1 MGKNQYQG
9 PLAYANLILGIFFTV
24 FGAGVTVGFVWLMIY
39 EGTPELIYMV
49 GFIPL
54 LIFLGPGIFLT
65 VMGSQ
70 DVRSGIRSRKII
82 MTGTPG
88 IGEFANARINPM
100 LSNIYYQLTFN
111 FRDNNGIIQ
120 TVKTNPRYNKHEID
134 ILRERR
140 TFEIRY
146 IGKHA
151 VITMEAF
158 VRRGAPTQNAHVSAP
173 TMISCPSATK
183 NRKTCKY
190 CGGESEVE
198 RSRCLF
204 CGSHKFYPISQ
215 VAQPTAAAHMPATSH
230 APVGAQHHAP
240 ARMTS
245 GPMHVGNQAPQ
256 KQISS
261 KGAKTLAIVIIAVMA
276 APFVLGFFAAFFGEL
291 TDGFGTG
298 GHSSGHFIGEEI
310 NTDWFRMT
318 VVDVRQDNSLS
329 SPNLPNLQF
338 GRSRLVFEVKLN
350 NTTFDEDIHMHLD
363 FDFYLSTWGSG
374 AKTRSVNERGSL
386 HLTVNNQTPVCSNGV
401 FTNIFWIGRLQTLT
415 GYVVFDIP
423 QTNIVPG
430 WSYFAY
436 EEYHWHGNTR
446 GRSKHLYQVW
456 S

>member
-1 MGKNQYQG
+1 MYFLFAVTFGGMGFG
-9 PLAYANLILGIFFTV
+9 VFFLLILPEIMAGAYDMIMPGFIILFV
-24 FGAGVTVGFVWLMIY
+24 FGGVGVGMGVA
-39 EGTPELIYMV
+39 
-49 GFIPL
+49 FIKTIL
-54 LIFLGPGIFLT
+54 C
-65 VMGSQ
+65 
-70 DVRSGIRSRKII
+70 GIRSRNIV
-82 MTGTPG
+82 MNGTNG
-88 IGEFANARINPM
+88 IGTFMGARVGVTVN
-100 LSNIYYQLTFN
+100 NTKYYKLTFS
-111 FRDNNGIIQ
+111 FRDNRGVEHI
-120 TVKTNPRYNKHEID
+120 VKTRSRYYVREVD
-134 ILRERR
+134 ILRERG

-146 IGKHA
+146 IGNHA
-151 VITMEAF
+151 VATAEAF

-204 CGSHKFYPISQ
+204 CGSHKFYPIPQ